1 MMSSWAQPGTLHAR
15 APLHL
20 LAPFEM
26 TVPGRQ
32 RGGGLGLPPDGTDP
46 GHPERPTLSRA
57 LSRPLSR
64 PLSPESATR
73 FRAMVDAH
81 FNFIWRY
88 LRGLGVPEA
97 NVDDAAQQVFLV
109 AAQKLEAVVVGSER
123 SFLVGTALGV
133 AANARRAYARRQEVS
148 DAALVARTDEAPSP
162 EERTETRRGLAVLD
176 QFLESLPEE
185 LRVVFILFE
194 LEGLTMSAIAETL
207 ALPQGTVASRL
218 RRAREEFQ
226 AMARRFQAGL
236 VRGLGGVPPVTRRSS
251 S

>member
-1 MMSSWAQPGTLHAR
+1 
-15 APLHL
+15 
-20 LAPFEM
+20 
-26 TVPGRQ
+26 
-32 RGGGLGLPPDGTDP
+32 
-46 GHPERPTLSRA
+46 
-57 LSRPLSR
+57 
-64 PLSPESATR
+64 
-73 FRAMVDAH
+73 MVDGH

-109 AAQKLEAVVVGSER
+109 AAQKIESVVVGSER

-148 DAALVARTDEAPSP
+148 DGALAARMDEAPSP
-162 EERTETRRGLAVLD
+162 EERTEAKQGLAVLD

-207 ALPQGTVASRL
+207 NLPQGTVASRL
-218 RRAREEFQ
+218 RRAREDFQ

-236 VRGLGGVPPVTRRSS
+236 ARRSS
-251 S
+251 

>member
-1 MMSSWAQPGTLHAR
+1 MMSSWAQPGTLSAR
-15 APLHL
+15 APLH
-20 LAPFEM
+20 PSFTRFTPDEM
-26 TVPGRQ
+26 TAPGRQ
-32 RGGGLGLPPDGTDP
+32 RRGGPGEPPSSAEHEPVAPAAD
-46 GHPERPTLSRA
+46 RPA
-57 LSRPLSR
+57 
-64 PLSPESATR
+64 LSPESAVR
-73 FRAMVDAH
+73 FRGMVDGH

-109 AAQKLEAVVVGSER
+109 AAQKIESVVVGSER

-148 DAALVARTDEAPSP
+148 DGALAARMDEAPSP
-162 EERTETRRGLAVLD
+162 EERTEAKQGLAVLD

-207 ALPQGTVASRL
+207 NLPQGTVASRL
-218 RRAREEFQ
+218 RRAREDFQ

-236 VRGLGGVPPVTRRSS
+236 ARRSS
-251 S
+251 